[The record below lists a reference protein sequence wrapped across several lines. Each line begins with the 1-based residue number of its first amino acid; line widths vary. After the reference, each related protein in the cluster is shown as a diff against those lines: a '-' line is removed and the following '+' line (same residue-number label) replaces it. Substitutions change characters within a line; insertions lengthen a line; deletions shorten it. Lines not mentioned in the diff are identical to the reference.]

1 MQHVPIIRTAFPVAS
16 ACTID
21 QGSHVMSPKGHK
33 ENGQT
38 TQVHK
43 SSGFSSA
50 VWNTGTSSEAVMT
63 SAFSQNCKCNLQS
76 GRYPC
81 GIGYVWRESEAILS
95 YEWFSMISPFSK
107 KKNALFEDPL
117 YLHVLTINMKKKSP
131 LGGKNFNFLTS
142 FSNPP
147 YSIIITASKWS

>member
-1 MQHVPIIRTAFPVAS
+1 MQRVPIIRTAFPVAS

-76 GRYPC
+76 GRYPR

-107 KKNALFEDPL
+107 KKCIIWRPIIFTCFDYKYEKKITFGGQKFQFPHLLFQSTL
-117 YLHVLTINMKKKSP
+117 FHNY
-131 LGGKNFNFLTS
+131 
-142 FSNPP
+142 
-147 YSIIITASKWS
+147 YC